1 LPETI
6 SRKTTL
12 MRPILFGFLLFCAN
26 KSFGQEYLD
35 KKIIV
40 TVDDTTG
47 LYQKVRI
54 AFGKHDYQL
63 KEDGNYSV
71 VSTFARDL
79 KKTAGYTIGRAEIS
93 GNTVTISGRYG
104 LLKIDDWGRTRVT
117 NEWKDVVY
125 MKNSKIWPLLEKVA
139 DELNGKK
146 EYSK

>member
-1 LPETI
+1 
-6 SRKTTL
+6 
-12 MRPILFGFLLFCAN
+12 MRHILFGFLLFCAS

-47 LYQKVRI
+47 LYQRVRI

-93 GNTVTISGRYG
+93 GNTVIISGRYG
-104 LLKIDDWGRTRVT
+104 LLRIDDWGRTRFQT
-117 NEWKDVVY
+117 
-125 MKNSKIWPLLEKVA
+125 
-139 DELNGKK
+139 NGKILCT
-146 EYSK
+146 